1 MGMGVDL
8 VRIALSKRLG
18 KTVSV
23 FFGALAQSAP
33 AFWRHLQRC
42 IFLDSLD
49 SATNMSFQAS
59 PAFVV
64 VMGVAGCGKSSLGS
78 ALAQAEGLPLI
89 EGDDHHSPTSREK
102 MRQGIALTDADREGW
117 LTTLGQLLQA
127 QPQGAVL
134 TCSALK
140 KVYRDRLRN
149 ACPGLRFVFLEI
161 DRASAGQRV
170 AARAGTHFFSS
181 ALVDSQFATLES
193 PVGEAG
199 VLRLDALLDL
209 PTLQQQASAW
219 LATKETA

>member
-1 MGMGVDL
+1 
-8 VRIALSKRLG
+8 LG
-18 KTVSV
+18 KTASA
-23 FFGALAQSAP
+23 FFGMKAQSLP
-33 AFWRHLQRC
+33 EFCWHLQRC

-49 SATNMSFQAS
+49 SATNMSFTPS
-59 PAFVV
+59 SVYLV
-64 VMGVAGCGKSSLGS
+64 VMGVAGCGKSSLGA

-89 EGDDHHSPTSREK
+89 EGDDHHSPASREK

-117 LTTLGQLLQA
+117 LSTLGQLLQA
-127 QPQGAVL
+127 RPQGVVL

-140 KVYRDRLRN
+140 KMYRDRLRD

-161 DRASAGQRV
+161 DRPHAGQRV

-193 PVGEAG
+193 PLGEAG

-209 PTLQQQASAW
+209 TTLQQQASAW

>member
-1 MGMGVDL
+1 MGMAVDL

-18 KTVSV
+18 KTASA
-23 FFGALAQSAP
+23 FFGALAPSVP

-49 SATNMSFQAS
+49 SATNMSFTPS
-59 PAFVV
+59 SVYLV
-64 VMGVAGCGKSSLGS
+64 VMGVAGCGKSSLGA

-89 EGDDHHSPTSREK
+89 EGDDHHSPASREK

-117 LTTLGQLLQA
+117 LATLGHLLQA
-127 QPQGAVL
+127 QPQGVVL

-140 KVYRDRLRN
+140 KAYRDRLRS

-161 DRASAGQRV
+161 DRTHAGRRV